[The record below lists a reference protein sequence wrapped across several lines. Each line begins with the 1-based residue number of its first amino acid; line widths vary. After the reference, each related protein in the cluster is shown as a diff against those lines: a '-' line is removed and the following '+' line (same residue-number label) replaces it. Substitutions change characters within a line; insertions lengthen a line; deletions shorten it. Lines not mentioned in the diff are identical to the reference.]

1 MSSGRRRLP
10 HPTGSGKDF
19 LLPLALT
26 LTTAAI
32 ATVGLYFW
40 PGSDSSWTSP
50 HESEDEAEVG
60 GRSRKPKRHQ
70 YFDRI
75 TEEDTDDLIEDARR
89 DEKIRRE
96 KSAHRHHT
104 DSTTHSTHSARHNT
118 SSSSTMMTGALVV
131 DKIEHA
137 VEKAADLLPG
147 SSERKKAE
155 ALKEIKKEAEEAS
168 RTQQY
173 IPMPARKKNVAIV
186 VSERKVLFGQDT
198 DLDFEEAGLPSS
210 LLSHL
215 PHPLDLTHTVVNILI
230 YSPQL
235 KNHPLSKSSAF
246 RSQKSAAAEAPVGGP
261 DKLLR
266 KPSASHFSPSA
277 STFTLAA
284 SMLPSECPLEHILPF
299 TQEESIIP
307 LLRILAPETVYIEEP
322 LTLPSSGAIVSTL
335 LEGGWV
341 GNVVV
346 GLIGDDDQLAQ
357 LMDSDDE
364 KIQEEEKT
372 RKGEGKWW
380 GTEAQGS
387 VRGTFGNRVQI
398 VEGWVLIE
406 DWRRRVVERP

>member
-10 HPTGSGKDF
+10 HPTGSGNDF

-40 PGSDSSWTSP
+40 PGSDSPWASP
-50 HESEDEAEVG
+50 HESEDEAEAG
-60 GRSRKPKRHQ
+60 GRSRKPRRHQ

-89 DEKIRRE
+89 DEKIRKE
-96 KSAHRHHT
+96 KSTR
-104 DSTTHSTHSARHNT
+104 RHNTGSTKHDT
-118 SSSSTMMTGALVV
+118 SSSSTMMAGALVV
-131 DKIEHA
+131 DKVEHA
-137 VEKAADLLPG
+137 VGKAAGLFPG
-147 SSERKKAE
+147 ASERRKAE
-155 ALKEIKKEAEEAS
+155 ALREIKKEAEEVS
-168 RTQQY
+168 RKQQY
-173 IPMPARKKNVAIV
+173 VPMPARKKSVAIV
-186 VSERKVLFGQDT
+186 VSERKVLFGQDS

-215 PHPLDLTHTVVNILI
+215 PHPLDLTHTIVNILV

-235 KNHPLSKSSAF
+235 KTHPLSKSSAF
-246 RSQKSAAAEAPVGGP
+246 RSQTAAATAEAEAGSS
-261 DKLLR
+261 DKLLH

-284 SMLPSECPLEHILPF
+284 SMLPPECPLEHILPF
-299 TQEESIIP
+299 TQESSVVP
-307 LLRILAPETVYIEEP
+307 LLRTLAPETVYIEEP
-322 LTLPSSGAIVSTL
+322 LTLPSSGGIVSTL

-364 KIQEEEKT
+364 KAQEEEKT

-380 GTEAQGS
+380 GTEVQGS
-387 VRGTFGNRVQI
+387 IRGRFGNRVQI

-406 DWRRRVVERP
+406 DWRRRVEERL

>member
-32 ATVGLYFW
+32 ATAGLYFW
-40 PGSDSSWTSP
+40 PGSDTPWTSP
-50 HESEDEAEVG
+50 HESEDEVEAG
-60 GRSRKPKRHQ
+60 GRSRKSRRHQ

-75 TEEDTDDLIEDARR
+75 TEEDTDDLIEDAGR
-89 DEKIRRE
+89 DEKVRKE
-96 KSAHRHHT
+96 KSSH
-104 DSTTHSTHSARHNT
+104 RHNT
-118 SSSSTMMTGALVV
+118 GSTRHSTGSSSTMMAGALVV
-131 DKIEHA
+131 DRIEHA
-137 VEKAADLLPG
+137 VGKAADLLPG
-147 SSERKKAE
+147 TSERKKAE
-155 ALKEIKKEAEEAS
+155 ALREIKKEAEEVS
-168 RTQQY
+168 KKQQY
-173 IPMPARKKNVAIV
+173 VPMPTRKKSVAIV
-186 VSERKVLFGQDT
+186 VSERKVLFGQDS

-215 PHPLDLTHTVVNILI
+215 PHPLDLTHTVVNILV

-235 KNHPLSKSSAF
+235 KTHPLSKSSAF
-246 RSQKSAAAEAPVGGP
+246 RSQHAAAAAAAVVEAPVGSS
-261 DKLLR
+261 DKLLH
-266 KPSASHFSPSA
+266 KPSASHFSPTA
-277 STFTLAA
+277 STFTLAS

-299 TQEESIIP
+299 TQASSIVP
-307 LLRILAPETVYIEEP
+307 LLRTLAPETVYIEEP
-322 LTLPSSGAIVSTL
+322 LTLPTSGGIVSTL
-335 LEGGWV
+335 LEGRWV

-364 KIQEEEKT
+364 KMQEEEKT

-380 GTEAQGS
+380 GTEVEGS
-387 VRGTFGNRVQI
+387 IRGRFGNRVQI

-406 DWRRRVVERP
+406 DWRRRVEERS